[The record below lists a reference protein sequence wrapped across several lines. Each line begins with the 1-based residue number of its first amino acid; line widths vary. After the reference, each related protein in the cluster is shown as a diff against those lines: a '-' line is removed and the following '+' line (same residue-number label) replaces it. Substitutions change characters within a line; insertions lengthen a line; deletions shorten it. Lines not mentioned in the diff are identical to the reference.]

1 ERGLGVYMLNAMFG
15 LRIIELWS
23 GVFVACAVSASAL
36 YAGQPVR
43 TALHHRSRPAGD
55 RRMSTDNAEV
65 IQRTNPFAG
74 AGKLAGQRIA
84 NFLAFLIVLGVLWYG
99 VVILLE
105 IPPYLLPRPSAVLQ
119 ALADNSGEVLRAATF
134 TVVCTLIGMA
144 ISIAVAIGLAVAF
157 IASER
162 TSRALMPLIVL
173 IRTVP
178 MIAVAPLIIL
188 IFGRGPSNTIGMDA
202 LLTFFQIM
210 LAAKRGFLSPSTNV
224 LEMMHSYG
232 ASFWQT
238 QLKVRVPFA
247 VPYIFTGLR
256 IASGSAIL
264 CAMFA
269 EWLSGAPGLGLLIL
283 ESYSVQNFPLMWA
296 AVLTSTSAAYL
307 FFTLTLATE
316 RLVLVSTAAH
326 ISGKFCTE

>member
-1 ERGLGVYMLNAMFG
+1 MNAATAD
-15 LRIIELWS
+15 I
-23 GVFVACAVSASAL
+23 
-36 YAGQPVR
+36 VR
-43 TALHHRSRPAGD
+43 RP
-55 RRMSTDNAEV
+55 S
-65 IQRTNPFAG
+65 PFAG
-74 AGKLAGQRIA
+74 ASKLAAQRIA
-84 NFLAFLIVLGVLWYG
+84 NFLAFLIVLGLLWYG
-99 VVILLE
+99 IVTLFQ
-105 IPPYLLPRPSAVLQ
+105 IPPYLLPRPTAVLQ

-134 TVVCTLIGMA
+134 TVICTTIGMA
-144 ISIAVAIGLAVAF
+144 ISIAVAIGLAVSF

-188 IFGRGPSNTIGMDA
+188 IFGRGPSNTIGMVA

-210 LAAKRGFLSPSTNV
+210 LAAKRGFLSPSANV

-238 QLKVRVPFA
+238 QLKVRMPFA

-296 AVLTSTSAAYL
+296 TVLTSTTAAYL

-316 RLVLVSTAAH
+316 RLVLDS
-326 ISGKFCTE
+326 SQ

>member
-1 ERGLGVYMLNAMFG
+1 M
-15 LRIIELWS
+15 
-23 GVFVACAVSASAL
+23 SAA
-36 YAGQPVR
+36 AIAR
-43 TALHHRSRPAGD
+43 RP
-55 RRMSTDNAEV
+55 S
-65 IQRTNPFAG
+65 PFAG
-74 AGKLAGQRIA
+74 AGKLAGQRLG
-84 NFLAFLIVLGVLWYG
+84 NFLAFLIVLGLAWYAA
-99 VVILLE
+99 VTLLA
-105 IPPYLLPRPSAVLQ
+105 IPAYLLPPPSAVLA
-119 ALADNSGEVLRAATF
+119 ALANNAGEVLRAATF

-144 ISIAVAIGLAVAF
+144 ISIVVAITLAIAF

-162 TSRALMPLIVL
+162 VSRALMPIIVL

-188 IFGRGPSNTIGMDA
+188 IFGRGPANSIGMVA

-210 LAAKRGFLSPSTNV
+210 LAAKRGFLSPSANV

-247 VPYIFTGLR
+247 VPYVFTGLR

-296 AVLTSTSAAYL
+296 TVLTSTTAAYL
-307 FFTLTLATE
+307 FFTLTLAVE
-316 RLVLVSTAAH
+316 RLVLDS
-326 ISGKFCTE
+326 SR

>member
-1 ERGLGVYMLNAMFG
+1 MIAR
-15 LRIIELWS
+15 
-23 GVFVACAVSASAL
+23 
-36 YAGQPVR
+36 
-43 TALHHRSRPAGD
+43 RP
-55 RRMSTDNAEV
+55 
-65 IQRTNPFAG
+65 NPFAG

-84 NFLAFLIVLGVLWYG
+84 NFAAFLLVLGLTWYA
-99 VVILLE
+99 VVALFA
-105 IPPYLLPRPSAVLQ
+105 IPAYLLPPPSAVLQ
-119 ALADNSGEVLRAATF
+119 ALARNAGDVLRAASF
-134 TVVCTLIGMA
+134 TVICTTIGMA
-144 ISIAVAIGLAVAF
+144 ISIIVAITLAITF

-162 TSRALMPLIVL
+162 ASRGLMPIIIL

-188 IFGRGPSNTIGMDA
+188 IFGRGPANSIGMVA

-210 LAAKRGFLSPSTNV
+210 IAAKRGFLAPAANV

-296 AVLTSTSAAYL
+296 TVLTSTTAAYL
-307 FFTLTLATE
+307 FFTLTLAAE
-316 RLVLVSTAAH
+316 RLVLES
-326 ISGKFCTE
+326 SR

>member
-1 ERGLGVYMLNAMFG
+1 M
-15 LRIIELWS
+15 S
-23 GVFVACAVSASAL
+23 GSAIAP
-36 YAGQPVR
+36 AR
-43 TALHHRSRPAGD
+43 RP
-55 RRMSTDNAEV
+55 
-65 IQRTNPFAG
+65 NPLVG
-74 AGKLAGQRIA
+74 AGKLAAQRIA
-84 NFLAFLIVLGVLWYG
+84 NFLAFLTVLGLFWYAAIA
-99 VVILLE
+99 VFQ
-105 IPPYLLPRPSAVLQ
+105 IPSYLLPDPSTVLK
-119 ALADNSGEVLRAATF
+119 VLSENAGPVARAASF
-134 TVVCTLIGMA
+134 TVLCTAAGMTISIVIA
-144 ISIAVAIGLAVAF
+144 ISLAIAF

-162 TSRALMPLIVL
+162 AGRALIPIIVL

-188 IFGRGPSNTIGMDA
+188 IFGRGSANSIGMVA

-210 LAAKRGFLSPSTNV
+210 LAAKRGFLSPSINV

-232 ASFWQT
+232 ATFWQI
-238 QLKVRVPFA
+238 QLKIRVPFA

-307 FFTLTLATE
+307 FFTLTLAAE
-316 RLVLVSTAAH
+316 RIVLDSST
-326 ISGKFCTE
+326 

>member
-1 ERGLGVYMLNAMFG
+1 MLAAFGGHGEAILGAAAFT
-15 LRIIELWS
+15 
-23 GVFVACAVSASAL
+23 VACTS
-36 YAGQPVR
+36 
-43 TALHHRSRPAGD
+43 
-55 RRMSTDNAEV
+55 
-65 IQRTNPFAG
+65 
-74 AGKLAGQRIA
+74 
-84 NFLAFLIVLGVLWYG
+84 
-99 VVILLE
+99 
-105 IPPYLLPRPSAVLQ
+105 
-119 ALADNSGEVLRAATF
+119 
-134 TVVCTLIGMA
+134 IGMV
-144 ISIAVAIGLAVAF
+144 ISVIVAITLAIAF

-162 TSRALMPLIVL
+162 LSRSLMPLIVL

-188 IFGRGPSNTIGMDA
+188 IFGRGPANSIGMVA

-224 LEMMHSYG
+224 LEMMHTYG

-247 VPYIFTGLR
+247 IPYIFTGLR

-283 ESYSVQNFPLMWA
+283 ESYSVQDFPLMWA
-296 AVLTSTSAAYL
+296 AVLTSTSAAYI
-307 FFTLTLATE
+307 FFTLTLAIE
-316 RLVLVSTAAH
+316 RLVLDWSR
-326 ISGKFCTE
+326 

>member
-1 ERGLGVYMLNAMFG
+1 MSEAVI
-15 LRIIELWS
+15 LRR
-23 GVFVACAVSASAL
+23 ASPL
-36 YAGQPVR
+36 
-43 TALHHRSRPAGD
+43 
-55 RRMSTDNAEV
+55 
-65 IQRTNPFAG
+65 AG
-74 AGKLAGQRIA
+74 AGKLAGQRVA
-84 NFLAFLIVLGVLWYG
+84 NFAAFLVVLGLAWYA
-99 VVILLE
+99 VVTLLA
-105 IPPYLLPRPSAVLQ
+105 IPSYLLPPPSSVLQ
-119 ALADNSGEVLRAATF
+119 ALANNAPEVLRAASF
-134 TVVCTLIGMA
+134 TVICTLAGMA
-144 ISIAVAIGLAVAF
+144 ISIAVAISLAIAF

-162 TSRALMPLIVL
+162 VSRALMPIIVL

-188 IFGRGPSNTIGMDA
+188 IFGRGPANSIGMVA

-210 LAAKRGFLSPSTNV
+210 LAAKRGFLSPSPQV

-296 AVLTSTSAAYL
+296 TVLTSTTAAYL

-316 RLVLVSTAAH
+316 KLVLES
-326 ISGKFCTE
+326 SR

>member
-1 ERGLGVYMLNAMFG
+1 M
-15 LRIIELWS
+15 
-23 GVFVACAVSASAL
+23 SAA
-36 YAGQPVR
+36 
-43 TALHHRSRPAGD
+43 TAAPAGAI
-55 RRMSTDNAEV
+55 RRPS
-65 IQRTNPFAG
+65 PWAG
-74 AGKLAGQRIA
+74 AGRLAAHRVV
-84 NFLAFLIVLGVLWYG
+84 NFLAFL
-99 VVILLE
+99 VVIGIIWQAVVTIFA
-105 IPPYLLPRPSAVLQ
+105 IPSYLLPPPPAVLK
-119 ALADNSGEVLRAATF
+119 ALGSHLGEVLTAATF
-134 TVVCTLIGMA
+134 TVVCTTIGMM

-162 TSRALMPLIVL
+162 TSRALMPIIVL

-188 IFGRGPSNTIGMDA
+188 IFGRGPANSIGMVA

-232 ASFWQT
+232 ATFWQT
-238 QLKVRVPFA
+238 QIKVRVPFA

-296 AVLTSTSAAYL
+296 TVLTSTTAAYL
-307 FFTLTLATE
+307 FFTLTLAME
-316 RLVLVSTAAH
+316 RLVLDS
-326 ISGKFCTE
+326 SR